1 MALTQQQLSEIY
13 SNLANTVGPQQA
25 EFLMAQQ
32 PPGGWEELAT
42 KRDLADLDLRT
53 RTSIA
58 EVHAKMDKGFAET
71 KEQFAEVHA
80 KVDNGFAEVK
90 MQFAEVKE
98 QFAEVK
104 EQFAE
109 VREQFAEVKEQFAAI
124 DTRFAD
130 FSDRRSRDVWAFIAT
145 IAVMTVSICG
155 SVFLS
160 VWQLAPT

>member
-1 MALTQQQLSEIY
+1 MALTNQQRSEIY
-13 SNLANTVGPQQA
+13 SNIADAIGPQEA

-32 PPGGWEELAT
+32 PPGGWEQFAT
-42 KRDLADLDLRT
+42 KRDLADLDLKT
-53 RTSIA
+53 QA
-58 EVHAKMDKGFAET
+58 GFVEVHAKMDKGFAE
-71 KEQFAEVHA
+71 VHA
-80 KVDNGFAEVK
+80 KMDKG
-90 MQFAEVKE
+90 
-98 QFAEVK
+98 FAEVK

-124 DTRFAD
+124 DTRFAA
-130 FSDRRSRDVWAFIAT
+130 FSERRSRDVWAFIAT

>member
-1 MALTQQQLSEIY
+1 MALTNQQRSEIY
-13 SNLANTVGPQQA
+13 SNIADAIGPQEA

-32 PPGGWEELAT
+32 PLGGWEQFAT
-42 KRDLADLDLRT
+42 KRDLADLEFKMDKGFV
-53 RTSIA
+53 
-58 EVHAKMDKGFAET
+58 EVHAKMDKGFAE
-71 KEQFAEVHA
+71 VR
-80 KVDNGFAEVK
+80 
-90 MQFAEVKE
+90 E

-124 DTRFAD
+124 DTRFAA
-130 FSDRRSRDVWAFIAT
+130 FSERRSRDVWAFIAT